1 LCALCLRPQRPI
13 MADYVTLA
21 GTTDGTTAAGGRS
34 CCLRSPESTGD
45 PAFQSRWSLIG
56 WPSISLPSGISS
68 DGLPFAVQL
77 VARRLDEAT
86 LLRAAR
92 RVEEVLGFSGRPP
105 D

>member
-1 LCALCLRPQRPI
+1 MLS
-13 MADYVTLA
+13 TLFIDA
-21 GTTDGTTAAGGRS
+21 R
-34 CCLRSPESTGD
+34 
-45 PAFQSRWSLIG
+45 
-56 WPSISLPSGISS
+56 LPSGISS

-77 VARRLDEAT
+77 VARRLDEVT

>member
-1 LCALCLRPQRPI
+1 MLT
-13 MADYVTLA
+13 TL
-21 GTTDGTTAAGGRS
+21 
-34 CCLRSPESTGD
+34 PESTGD

-68 DGLPFAVQL
+68 DGLPAVQV
-77 VARRLDEAT
+77 VARRLDEVT

-92 RVEEVLGFSGRPP
+92 RVEEVPGFSGRPP